1 MNSSPQWRANT
12 KIFSDFTSAS
22 YQGEYPGS
30 ILSKNISLV
39 SCSPMIQNKFETYFY
54 LINLT
59 NNPEKKNLV

>member
-30 ILSKNISLV
+30 ILSKTLV
-39 SCSPMIQNKFETYFY
+39 
-54 LINLT
+54 
-59 NNPEKKNLV
+59 